1 MRIQDRKNLIRDDN
15 ETLIDP
21 QFENIQ
27 VGQGLTKNGALVDVS
42 QDKGLLPRVPTF
54 NEPSDDRLEP
64 QGSGEFTTMPNLGEN
79 SKVYEDPFL
88 HK

>member
-1 MRIQDRKNLIRDDN
+1 MHLQDRKNLIREDN

-21 QFENIQ
+21 QFENIK
-27 VGQGLTKNGALVDVS
+27 VGQGLTKDAAFDASS

-54 NEPSDDRLEP
+54 NEPSDDRFEAL
-64 QGSGEFTTMPNLGEN
+64 GSGEFTSMPNEKEG

-88 HK
+88 NK